1 MLYLCI
7 PARNEE
13 ATIGPLLWKI
23 RKVMAEFGRDYQ
35 VLVLDDASSD
45 ATGETLERYRRVI
58 PLTVLREESPIG
70 YGRALERLLKAA
82 VEESRYPKRD
92 AVLTLQADFSESP
105 ELLVPLVKSLEGGA
119 DIVVGRQEEST
130 VDPTPRPRVWA
141 RRGARFLMGRALRQ
155 APVSDPFCGL
165 RAYRIVSLRK
175 ALREWGDRPLTTGEG
190 WAANLEILSVVAPFA
205 RRIEET
211 PVQFRYKD
219 LPRESRFRGW
229 DAFRTLMALRGRVQW
244 PVVERAAAE
253 REPAA

>member
-45 ATGETLERYRRVI
+45 ATAETLERYRRVI
-58 PLTVLREESPIG
+58 PLTVIREESPIG
-70 YGRALERLLKAA
+70 HGRALERLLKTA
-82 VEESRYPKRD
+82 VDLSRYPKRD
-92 AVLTLQADFSESP
+92 AVITLQADFSESP
-105 ELLVPLVKSLEGGA
+105 DLLVPLVKTLEGGA
-119 DIVVGRQEEST
+119 DVVVGRQEENS
-130 VDPTPRPRVWA
+130 VDPTPRQRVWA
-141 RRGARFLMGRALRQ
+141 RRGARFLMGRSFRG

-190 WAANLEILSVVAPFA
+190 WGANLEILSVVAPFA

-211 PVQFRYKD
+211 PVHVRYRD

-229 DAFRTLMALRGRVQW
+229 DAFRALMTLRGRVQW
-244 PVVERAAAE
+244 PAPAPPQ
-253 REPAA
+253 EPAA

>member
-23 RKVMAEFGRDYQ
+23 RKVMADFGRDYH

-45 ATGETLERYRRVI
+45 ATAETLDRYRRVI
-58 PLTVLREESPIG
+58 PLTVLREETPIG
-70 YGRALERLLKAA
+70 YGRALERLLKTA
-82 VEESRYPKRD
+82 VDQSRYPKRD
-92 AVLTLQADFSESP
+92 AVVTLQGDFSESP
-105 ELLVPLVKSLEGGA
+105 ELLVPLVKTLEGGA
-119 DIVVGRQEEST
+119 DIVVGREEDSPG
-130 VDPTPRPRVWA
+130 DPTPRPRVWA
-141 RRGARFLMGRALRQ
+141 RRGARFLMGRSLRG

-175 ALREWGDRPLTTGEG
+175 ALREWGDRPLTTSGG

-211 PVQFRYKD
+211 PVHLRYKD

-229 DAFRTLMALRGRVQW
+229 DAFRTLLALRGRVQW
-244 PVVERAAAE
+244 PAVEQ
-253 REPAA
+253 EPAA